1 MSLVSEFWRNVEIFS
16 FPDVLFTDFSCLQEK
31 SVNKTPSENEAWKPF
46 NVVHIRTVRDK
57 DEDGEIGDCVNYPKC
72 VQTSVCVSAG
82 HTLDNIHSH
91 IYLSRMS

>member
-1 MSLVSEFWRNVEIFS
+1 MFIRSLVSEFWRNVEIFS

-57 DEDGEIGDCVNYPKC
+57 DEDGEIGLSFYFVRYLA
-72 VQTSVCVSAG
+72 TAG
-82 HTLDNIHSH
+82 LGK
-91 IYLSRMS
+91 